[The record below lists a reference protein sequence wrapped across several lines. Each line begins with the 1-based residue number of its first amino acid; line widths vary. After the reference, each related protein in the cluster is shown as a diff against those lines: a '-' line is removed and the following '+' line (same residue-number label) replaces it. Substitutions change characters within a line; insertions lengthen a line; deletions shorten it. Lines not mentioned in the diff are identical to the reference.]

1 MGLYFGA
8 ICLQETWLASDADLS
23 LLQLPGY
30 NIIHQGSK
38 CTKHRGLIIYLS
50 EMYSFKLRNLCND
63 SDIWEGLFIDV
74 MGHNLRKP
82 LTICNIYRP
91 PNDNNNNDN
100 ISKYLSELSPV
111 LDILQ
116 KENSYAAIVGDFNI
130 NLLQINEREKFED
143 FFDLMCTNSF
153 YPKITLP
160 TRFSKHSCSLID
172 QMFCKVP
179 HKDHK
184 NISSSIVVSNISDH
198 FPCIVKVDI
207 LRESNK
213 PPKYIYVRT
222 ANDTAI
228 NNFRNDL
235 LETDIASIISSD
247 LTADPNSEYAKF
259 ERIITT
265 AYQKH
270 FPEKRVKFN
279 KYKHKLSD
287 WITSGILKSIE
298 FRGELYRRLNT
309 LSSDSPDYE
318 LVKYNLKIYNR
329 YLNQCI
335 RIAKKIYYAREFA
348 KYKGD
353 IRKTWDTLKDILNK
367 KKRKSKFPAYF
378 LCNNKHV
385 SGAQNIA
392 NKFNEYFTN
401 IGRDLASSIDTS
413 IKLHSILISIHP
425 APIPSCFNTPILLIL
440 PK

>member
-8 ICLQETWLASDADLS
+8 ICLQETRLASDADLS

-30 NIIHQGSK
+30 NTIHQGSK
-38 CTKHRGLIIYLS
+38 CTKHGGLIIYLS

-63 SDIWEGLFIDV
+63 SDIWEGLFINV

-91 PNDNNNNDN
+91 PHDNNNND
-100 ISKYLSELSPV
+100 ISKFLSELSPV

-160 TRFSKHSCSLID
+160 TRFSKHSCSIID
-172 QMFCKVP
+172 QMSCKVP

-235 LETDIASIISSD
+235 LGTDIASIISSD
-247 LTADPNSEYAKF
+247 LMAVPNSEYAKF

-265 AYQKH
+265 AYGKH

-279 KYKHKLSD
+279 KHKHKLSD

-298 FRGELYRRLNT
+298 FRDKLYRRLNKLIT
-309 LSSDSPDYE
+309 DSPDYE
-318 LVKYNLKIYNR
+318 LVKNNLKIYNR

-335 RIAKKIYYAREFA
+335 RIAKKNYYAREFA

-353 IRKTWDTLKDILNK
+353 IRKTWRTYWI
-367 KKRKSKFPAYF
+367 RKNENPSFPHIFYAKINTC
-378 LCNNKHV
+378 LEPKI
-385 SGAQNIA
+385 SR
-392 NKFNEYFTN
+392 TN
-401 IGRDLASSIDTS
+401 ST
-413 IKLHSILISIHP
+413 
-425 APIPSCFNTPILLIL
+425 NTLLI
-440 PK
+440 